1 MAIKSGQVQEPA
13 FSRLLFGDTR
23 LALLWLVMRLYCGW
37 AWLASGWQKLQDPLW
52 FGPQA
57 GRVLREFGRRAL
69 AATAGDGGLSG
80 LYQTFTRDL
89 LIPYA
94 RTCSYVIVIGEVLM
108 GLCLILGVLTGLF
121 AFVSLLFS
129 AGYLFAG
136 VSGLDPAAFVLAI
149 WLTLTWRVAGFW
161 GLDRYML
168 GYLVHEARSE

>member
-1 MAIKSGQVQEPA
+1 MAIKSGQVHEPA

-37 AWLASGWQKLQDPLW
+37 IWLASGWQKLQDPLW

-57 GRVLREFGRRAL
+57 GRVLRDFGRRAL
-69 AATAGDGGLSG
+69 AGGDDGGVSG
-80 LYQTFTRDL
+80 LYEMFARDL

-94 RTCSYVIVIGEVLM
+94 RTCSYVIVIGEVLI

-121 AFVSLLFS
+121 AFLSLLFS

-136 VSGLDPAAFVLAI
+136 VTGLNATAFVLAI
-149 WLTLTWRVAGFW
+149 WLALTWRVAGFW
-161 GLDRYML
+161 GLDRYVL
-168 GYLVHEARSE
+168 AHLVRQARSD